1 MVQQS
6 KNGGSYRCKSSRAQ
20 NSPGFHRDD
29 FRVSCWYSSERT
41 LDQAFFNGYPSALI
55 SSS

>member
-20 NSPGFHRDD
+20 NSPCFHRDD